1 MRSPH
6 AVEARSI
13 PMSSKKTGPNDD
25 LHYDS
30 WLRAL
35 GKRLAAH
42 RKRMGITQAKAA
54 DTCGIDVKFYQD
66 LEYGRR
72 PCSTRTL
79 FGVTSSLGIGI
90 DEAVPTKAECDA
102 ALAELQDRR
111 LRAQGVAPAMPA
123 VVTPAA
129 TPFTNHQPV
138 GSVSQPAASA
148 LQASGASSFGGPGL
162 SVAERSIPTSERH
175 AVLGT

>member
-1 MRSPH
+1 
-6 AVEARSI
+6 
-13 PMSSKKTGPNDD
+13 MSSKKTGPNDD
-25 LHYDS
+25 LHYDA

-90 DEAVPTKAECDA
+90 DESVPTKAECDA

-111 LRAQGVAPAMPA
+111 LRANGGAQAGAAPI
-123 VVTPAA
+123 
-129 TPFTNHQPV
+129 TNHQPTAGSSFAGV
-138 GSVSQPAASA
+138 GGASVASA
-148 LQASGASSFGGPGL
+148 TSYGGPGI

>member
-1 MRSPH
+1 
-6 AVEARSI
+6 
-13 PMSSKKTGPNDD
+13 MSSKKTGPNDD
-25 LHYDS
+25 LHYDA

-90 DEAVPTKAECDA
+90 DEAVPTKGECEA
-102 ALAELQDRR
+102 ALVELHDRR
-111 LRAQGVAPAMPA
+111 LRANGNGGVQPSAPPI
-123 VVTPAA
+123 
-129 TPFTNHQPV
+129 TNHQPTAGAALASLGGAGI
-138 GSVSQPAASA
+138 GS
-148 LQASGASSFGGPGL
+148 ASSFGGPGIAA
-162 SVAERSIPTSERH
+162 AERSIPTSERH

>member
-1 MRSPH
+1 MT
-6 AVEARSI
+6 
-13 PMSSKKTGPNDD
+13 SKKTGPNDD
-25 LHYDS
+25 MHYDA

-42 RKRMGITQAKAA
+42 RKRLGITQAKAA

-79 FGVTSSLGIGI
+79 FGVTTAMNLGI

-102 ALAELQDRR
+102 ALTELQDRR
-111 LRAQGVAPAMPA
+111 VRNGHASASPNNVAPNGHSPVTNGLAVSGPGVATSHSM
-123 VVTPAA
+123 
-129 TPFTNHQPV
+129 
-138 GSVSQPAASA
+138 
-148 LQASGASSFGGPGL
+148 
-162 SVAERSIPTSERH
+162 PTSERH
-175 AVLGT
+175 AVIGASG

>member
-1 MRSPH
+1 MT
-6 AVEARSI
+6 
-13 PMSSKKTGPNDD
+13 SKKTGPNDD
-25 LHYDS
+25 MHYDA

-42 RKRMGITQAKAA
+42 RKRLGVTQAKAA

-79 FGVTSSLGIGI
+79 FGVTTAMNLGI

-111 LRAQGVAPAMPA
+111 LRNGH
-123 VVTPAA
+123 AA
-129 TPFTNHQPV
+129 TPNNV
-138 GSVSQPAASA
+138 ASA
-148 LQASGASSFGGPGL
+148 GATHAPNGSSHVTNGLSASGPG
-162 SVAERSIPTSERH
+162 VATGHSMPTSERH
-175 AVLGT
+175 AVLGA

>member
-1 MRSPH
+1 MT
-6 AVEARSI
+6 
-13 PMSSKKTGPNDD
+13 SKKTGPNDD
-25 LHYDS
+25 LHYDA

-90 DEAVPTKAECDA
+90 DEAVPTKNECDS
-102 ALAELQDRR
+102 ALTELHDRR
-111 LRAQGVAPAMPA
+111 VRNGLIAGVPNHIP
-123 VVTPAA
+123 PGA
-129 TPFTNHQPV
+129 TP
-138 GSVSQPAASA
+138 
-148 LQASGASSFGGPGL
+148 SSFGAPNGQPMYGGNGSLQSGPGIATA
-162 SVAERSIPTSERH
+162 SAPAAERH
-175 AVLGT
+175 AVLGGS

>member
-1 MRSPH
+1 
-6 AVEARSI
+6 
-13 PMSSKKTGPNDD
+13 
-25 LHYDS
+25 
-30 WLRAL
+30 
-35 GKRLAAH
+35 
-42 RKRMGITQAKAA
+42 MGITQAKAA

-102 ALAELQDRR
+102 ALVELQDRR
-111 LRAQGVAPAMPA
+111 LRANGGAQAGAAPI
-123 VVTPAA
+123 
-129 TPFTNHQPV
+129 TNHQPH
-138 GSVSQPAASA
+138 A
-148 LQASGASSFGGPGL
+148 GASVAGAGASNVANVSSFAGPGL
-162 SVAERSIPTSERH
+162 SVAERSIPTRERH